1 MRAQAS
7 AVRLNDLEARITWA
21 HIPDAQGC
29 NIRYGVAPDKLY
41 MSWLVYGA
49 AEVKLTTLIKGQ
61 EYYVCVDSFNE
72 NGITP
77 GEIIK
82 VV

>member
-1 MRAQAS
+1 
-7 AVRLNDLEARITWA
+7 
-21 HIPDAQGC
+21 
-29 NIRYGVAPDKLY
+29 

-49 AEVKLTTLIKGQ
+49 EEVKLTTLIKGQ

>member
-1 MRAQAS
+1 
-7 AVRLNDLEARITWA
+7 
-21 HIPDAQGC
+21 
-29 NIRYGVAPDKLY
+29 
-41 MSWLVYGA
+41 MSWMVYGTE
-49 AEVKLTTLIKGQ
+49 EVKLTTLIKGQ